1 MVVLLSA
8 MLVMLES
15 GSVPARADLALRPR
29 ANVLELG
36 QLPEPR
42 VLRYPGQMARTLSD
56 CDPGL
61 IGLDPGAVR
70 LPNSF
75 DLSNCLAMVDK
86 GEPVGRAILWVADT
100 GIQLKTDTG
109 RFELTGRVPTR

>member
-8 MLVMLES
+8 MLVMLQS
-15 GSVPARADLALRPR
+15 GSVPARADLAFQPR

-36 QLPEPR
+36 ELAAPR
-42 VLRYPGQMARTLSD
+42 ALQSPVRLARTLSD
-56 CDPGL
+56 CDPAL
-61 IGLDPGAVR
+61 IGLDPDAVR

-75 DLSNCLAMVDK
+75 DLSNCLAMVDR

-100 GIQLKTDTG
+100 GVQVKTDTG
-109 RFELTGRVPTR
+109 RVELTVRIPTL